1 MKVAVI
7 NNYLGNIQSVC
18 NALDNLK
25 VNYILT
31 NKKEISNCS
40 YSVPELIFSKSYRK
54 FK

>member
-31 NKKEISNCS
+31 NKKEISNCKAI
-40 YSVPELIFSKSYRK
+40 VFLELDLFQKL
-54 FK
+54 